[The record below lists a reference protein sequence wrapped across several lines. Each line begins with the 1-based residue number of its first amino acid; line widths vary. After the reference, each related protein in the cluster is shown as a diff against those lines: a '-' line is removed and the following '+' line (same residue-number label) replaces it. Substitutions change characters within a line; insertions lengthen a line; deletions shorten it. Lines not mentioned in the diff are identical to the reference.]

1 MKKFLSFLVLSAFLA
16 FGSLSWAADSDTQD
30 VYCEL
35 KPITVFSVSGN
46 PGPLI
51 IDQANPSEDPQPV
64 TDSSTTY
71 SFSNN
76 VPGKKIVGKINSAM
90 PQYTKLEIN
99 LNAPPDAT
107 SLGWVELSDT
117 NQNLVTGI
125 NRRKGS
131 YTIFYRF
138 SAQIEAEP
146 FSTTKTVTLTMTDN

>member
-1 MKKFLSFLVLSAFLA
+1 VKKFLLFLALSVLLA
-16 FGSLSWAADSDTQD
+16 FGNLALAADSDTQD

-46 PGPLI
+46 PGSLI

-64 TDSSTTY
+64 TDGSTWY

-76 VPGKKIVGKINSAM
+76 VTNKKIVGKINSAM
-90 PQYTKLEIN
+90 PQYTKLEIK

-107 SLGWVELSDT
+107 SLGWVELSET
-117 NQNLVTGI
+117 NSNLVTGI

-131 YTIFYRF
+131 ETIFYRF

-146 FSTTKTVTLTMTDN
+146 FSTTKTVTLTMMDN